1 MMCQHVW
8 INRFT
13 LRVCGSTA
21 HNLLSMWMKT
31 SVACD
36 HSYETGY
43 QAASAFKDV
52 FYRIKF
58 RIFQYFANLPT
69 LRKCYCSVSKR
80 RKN

>member
-43 QAASAFKDV
+43 RAASAFKDV
-52 FYRIKF
+52 FYQSNLEFFSI
-58 RIFQYFANLPT
+58 LPT
-69 LRKCYCSVSKR
+69 CPL
-80 RKN
+80 